1 VSISIPYL
9 SPELI
14 AAILGRESATVSDM
28 RADPKP
34 ATDSS
39 LPIKR
44 FPSIVNEKSLPAPIQ
59 GNTSWSRQFAVLAK
73 LIGFRRV

>member
-1 VSISIPYL
+1 MIPYL

-14 AAILGRESATVSDM
+14 AVILGRESATASDM
-28 RADPKP
+28 RADPTP

-39 LPIKR
+39 LPIQR
-44 FPSIVNEKSLPAPIQ
+44 SPSTVNEKSPPAPVQ